1 VKKYLCS
8 VCGYMYD
15 EQTGDEKNGV
25 NPGTKWED
33 LPENWLCPLCGAVKT
48 EFNEEK
54 EKSTDDKVVYSKEDL
69 GDMRELNFGEL
80 SAICSNLSKGCQK
93 QYLPEEA
100 ELFFELS
107 EYFLSKVK
115 KNNNIDNSFDNLLA
129 LVEQDLNE
137 NYKLAVGISTE
148 YKDRG
153 ALRALAWGEKVTKV
167 LKSLLV
173 RFNKDKNS
181 FGENTGIYV
190 CEICGFIYL
199 GEDLPDVCP
208 VCKVPK
214 FKINKVVRG

>member
-1 VKKYLCS
+1 
-8 VCGYMYD
+8 
-15 EQTGDEKNGV
+15 
-25 NPGTKWED
+25 
-33 LPENWLCPLCGAVKT
+33 
-48 EFNEEK
+48 
-54 EKSTDDKVVYSKEDL
+54 
-69 GDMRELNFGEL
+69 MRELNFGEL